1 MMSATVSSVV
11 VVGVDG
17 SAESAHAAD
26 WAAHEAARRH
36 ATLHVL
42 TAFRPYPAGLPGV
55 PEAGEYT
62 AGWPA
67 IGQALVDGVVGRL
80 QDRHPGL
87 TVEGEYR
94 LCDPRP
100 ALVQAS
106 RSAVMTVVGN
116 RGSGRLP
123 EVLTGSVALHL
134 AARGESPVAVV
145 PLPAGAE
152 IPMTG
157 PVLVGVDPLGS
168 SQPALDL
175 AFDEAARRGVELIA
189 VLAGDRLV
197 AHQGFARR
205 PVRPLA
211 VELEEDE
218 AVLSEQLAGWAAKYP
233 EVTVHARLMN
243 GRPARC
249 LARFAELTGSVPP
262 QVTVVG
268 SRGHGSL
275 AGLVLGSTSHELIA
289 AATGPVL
296 VVPVP
301 GGRG

>member
-1 MMSATVSSVV
+1 MMSTTVSSVV

-17 SAESAHAAD
+17 SPESAHAAD
-26 WAAHEAARRH
+26 WAAREAVRRH
-36 ATLHVL
+36 AALHVL

-67 IGQALVDGVVGRL
+67 VGQAMVDSMAERL
-80 QDRHPGL
+80 RVRHPGL
-87 TVEGEYR
+87 VVEGGFELR
-94 LCDPRP
+94 DPRP

-134 AARGESPVAVV
+134 AARGASPVAVV
-145 PLPAGAE
+145 PPSD
-152 IPMTG
+152 IPTTG

-175 AFDEAARRGVELIA
+175 AFDEAARRGVELVA

-205 PVRPLA
+205 PVRPLP
-211 VELEEDE
+211 VELEEDA

-233 EVTVHARLMN
+233 EVTVRSRVMN

-249 LARFAELTGSVPP
+249 LAHFAELTGSARP
-262 QVTVVG
+262 QLTVVG

-289 AATGPVL
+289 SATGPVL
-296 VVPVP
+296 VAPVP
-301 GGRG
+301 DGRG

>member
-1 MMSATVSSVV
+1 MSATVSSVV

-17 SAESAHAAD
+17 SPESAHAAE
-26 WAAHEAARRH
+26 WAAREAARRH

-55 PEAGEYT
+55 PEAGEYST
-62 AGWPA
+62 GWPA
-67 IGQALVDGVVGRL
+67 IGQALVDGVAGRL
-80 QDRHPGL
+80 RDRYPGL
-87 TVEGEYR
+87 TVQGEYQLR
-94 LCDPRP
+94 DPRP

-106 RSAVMTVVGN
+106 RTALMTVVGN

-134 AARGESPVAVV
+134 AARAHSPVAVV
-145 PLPAGAE
+145 PLSEPAETLPA
-152 IPMTG
+152 G

-175 AFDEAARRGVELIA
+175 AFDEAARRSVDLVA

-205 PVRPLA
+205 PVRPLP
-211 VELEEDE
+211 VELAEDE

-233 EVTVHARLMN
+233 EVTVRSRLMD

-249 LARFAELTGSVPP
+249 LARFAELTGSLPP

-296 VVPVP
+296 VVPVT
-301 GGRG
+301 GDGD